1 MKKIV
6 LLIFAVL
13 AFSWTQAVSA
23 EKSPESLVTC
33 GTGNGNAISMLSLPN
48 TINTEECPGWEFGFC
63 ASCIIS
69 LEKQGCEVID
79 VVVTH
84 SQVGNEGG
92 GVTVAGTT
100 YLLSCVK
107 P

>member
-6 LLIFAVL
+6 ILILAGL
-13 AFSWTQAVSA
+13 AFSWTPVVSA
-23 EKSPESLVTC
+23 EQSPESLVTC
-33 GTGNGNAISMLSLPN
+33 GAGLGNGLSMLSLPD
-48 TINTEECPGWEFGFC
+48 TISTEECPGWEGGHC

-69 LEKQGCEVID
+69 LENQGCKVID
-79 VVVTH
+79 VVVTQFQP
-84 SQVGNEGG
+84 SDG
-92 GVTVAGTT
+92 GVIVAGTT